1 MIEINKK
8 EDCCGC
14 FGCYNVCPVSAITM
28 EIDSEGFWYPIVKKN
43 KCINCRLCE
52 KVCPI
57 INFSKS
63 KSLLEA
69 YASYNLNENIRKK
82 SSSGGMFTALA
93 EYVLRNEGVVF
104 GVEFST
110 NLEVIHCLVQ
120 NEEELNKIRGS
131 KYVQSKIGD
140 TYEQAKEFLKKN
152 KTVLFSGTPCQI
164 QGLKHY
170 LQTDYKNLICIDLIC
185 HGVPSPLVW
194 DSYIKEIS
202 NDKEIINMTFRDKMM
217 GWKESTLRYFFR
229 DGSELREKY
238 SESTYIKGFIQNCFL
253 RPSCYQCH
261 FKGLERMSDLT
272 LGDFWGIENIL
283 PDLDDKKGISL
294 VLAHSIKGK
303 KLLNEISEK
312 IFIKNVD
319 IYKSINENPCAI
331 TSVAK
336 DIKRERFYNHY
347 SKHNVSNAVKRA
359 TRVSLNKFIIFK
371 LKSIKYNL
379 KYKIAVL
386 LKKFLINK

>member
-8 EDCCGC
+8 EECCGC
-14 FGCYNVCPVSAITM
+14 YGCYNICPVSAITM
-28 EIDSEGFWYPIVKKN
+28 EIDFEGFWYPIVDKN

-57 INFSKS
+57 LNFSKS

-69 YASYNLNENIRKK
+69 YASYNLNENIREK

-93 EYVLRNEGVVF
+93 EYVLRNEGIVF
-104 GVEFST
+104 GVKFSA

-131 KYVQSKIGD
+131 KYVQSKIGY
-140 TYEQAKEFLKKN
+140 TYRQAKEYLENN

-194 DSYIKEIS
+194 DSYIKEIAK
-202 NDKEIINMTFRDKMM
+202 DKEIVNMTFRDKMM
-217 GWKESTLRYFFR
+217 GWKDSTLRYFFKN
-229 DGSELREKY
+229 GEELREKY

-253 RPSCYQCH
+253 RPSCHQCH
-261 FKGLERMSDLT
+261 FKGLERISDLT
-272 LGDFWGIENIL
+272 LGDFWGIENVL
-283 PDLDDKKGISL
+283 PDLDDEKGISL
-294 VLAHSIKGK
+294 VLVHTVKGK
-303 KLLNEISEK
+303 NLLNALSEK

-319 IYKSINENPCAI
+319 IYKSISENPCAI
-331 TSVAK
+331 TSVVK
-336 DIKRERFYNHY
+336 DSKREKFCKYY
-347 SKHNVSNAVKRA
+347 PKHNVSYAVKKA
-359 TRVSLNKFIIFK
+359 IRVPFNKFIMLK
-371 LKSIKYNL
+371 LKSTKHNL
-379 KYKIAVL
+379 KYKMAVL
-386 LKKFLINK
+386 LKNFFNKK